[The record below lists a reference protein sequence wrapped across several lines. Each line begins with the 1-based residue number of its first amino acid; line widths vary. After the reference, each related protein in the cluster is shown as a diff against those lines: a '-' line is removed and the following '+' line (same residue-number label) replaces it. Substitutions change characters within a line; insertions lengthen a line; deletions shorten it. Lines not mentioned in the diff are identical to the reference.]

1 MTDKPAPQTPQAE
14 AALMKAQSIVHD
26 AAATGHLSDKGRSAL
41 LAALGHGDCVPRSW
55 AGLNTLLD
63 DHYPPDVFTGSSGDK
78 GPRIVALTRAL
89 ERAEAERDRMRACLS
104 VLLRDIDEGEVTGGD
119 PECVDL
125 WVTVNRAELDE
136 ARAALDGEDTA

>member
-1 MTDKPAPQTPQAE
+1 MTDQPAPQTPQAE

-41 LAALGHGDCVPRSW
+41 LAALGHDDCVPRSW

-63 DHYPPDVFTGSSGDK
+63 DHYPPDVFTGDSGDR

-89 ERAEAERDRMRACLS
+89 ERAEAERDRYRQALEE
-104 VLLRDIDEGEVTGGD
+104 I
-119 PECVDL
+119 
-125 WVTVNRAELDE
+125 AELVTDDRTRMMASTPAKTRRI
-136 ARAALDGEDTA
+136 ARAALDGEDNA

>member
-1 MTDKPAPQTPQAE
+1 MTDQPAPQTPQAE
-14 AALMKAQSIVHD
+14 AALVKAMSIVHD

-41 LAALGHGDCVPRSW
+41 LAALGHDDCVPRSW

-63 DHYPPDVFTGSSGDK
+63 DHYPPDVFTGDSGDR

-89 ERAEAERDRMRACLS
+89 ERAEADGDRLRACLS
-104 VLLRDIDEGEVTGGD
+104 VLLRDIDEGDVTGGD

-125 WVTVNRAELDE
+125 SITVNRADLD
-136 ARAALDGEDTA
+136 AVRAALDGEDNA